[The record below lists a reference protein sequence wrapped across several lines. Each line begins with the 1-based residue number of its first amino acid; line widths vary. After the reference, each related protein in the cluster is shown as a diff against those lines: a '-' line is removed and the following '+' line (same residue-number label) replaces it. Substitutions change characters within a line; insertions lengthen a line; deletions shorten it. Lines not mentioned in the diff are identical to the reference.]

1 VSGPNRSAGPARWLG
16 NRSDRRELARQ
27 LSPLTWVRPGVSAVI
42 TVHGEADASV
52 PYAHAVRLH
61 AALAEAGVSNEL
73 VGIAGGGHGY
83 YTSAA
88 SRRAMDRVMRFIER
102 QLH

>member
-1 VSGPNRSAGPARWLG
+1 M
-16 NRSDRRELARQ
+16 
-27 LSPLTWVRPGVSAVI
+27 
-42 TVHGEADASV
+42 HGEADASV

-88 SRRAMDRVMRFIER
+88 SRRAMDRVMRFLER